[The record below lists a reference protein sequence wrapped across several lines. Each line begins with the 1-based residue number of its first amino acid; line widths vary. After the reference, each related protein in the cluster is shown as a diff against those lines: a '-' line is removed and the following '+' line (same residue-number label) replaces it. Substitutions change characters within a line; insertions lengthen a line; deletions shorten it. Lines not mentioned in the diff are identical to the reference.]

1 MGGCRKLELITTFAL
16 NLRLEGW
23 GWDDR
28 GHILSVLCER
38 ISCFEHAT
46 PGALVGTRVKLFPNH
61 YFASCLSLLTPISR
75 GNHESE

>member
-38 ISCFEHAT
+38 ISCFEHAAL
-46 PGALVGTRVKLFPNH
+46 GAFVGTRVKLFPNN